1 MLKALKN
8 QLVLLA
14 AQEQERFVAEVE
26 RRCHPPD
33 AADTAAALRELIVAM
48 PDLIAQIRAWAGD
61 PRVPRHEKQ
70 LQGFL
75 LTYLYHPTDFL
86 PESNW
91 GLFGYL
97 DDAYLV
103 GRIYVDTLRTMSD
116 SPSSLPSVEEFGAA
130 VPTWLESARQV
141 IPAEAAKI
149 DLLLNE
155 LRAGNVGEPE
165 RAPG

>member
-1 MLKALKN
+1 VLKALKN
-8 QLVLLA
+8 QLILLA
-14 AQEQERFVAEVE
+14 ERERERFVAEVE
-26 RRCHPPD
+26 RRCHPPNAED
-33 AADTAAALRELIVAM
+33 AAAALRELIVAM
-48 PDLIAQIRAWAGD
+48 PDLIAQIRAWAAD

-70 LQGFL
+70 MQGFL

-103 GRIYVDTLRTMSD
+103 GRIYLDTLRTMRD
-116 SPSSLPSVEEFGAA
+116 SPASLPNVEELAAA
-130 VPTWLESARQV
+130 VPPWLENARQV

-155 LRAGNVGEPE
+155 LRASAVGEPE
-165 RAPG
+165 RATE

>member
-14 AQEQERFVAEVE
+14 EQEQERFVAEVE
-26 RRCHPPD
+26 RRCHPTN

-86 PESNW
+86 PESSW

-103 GRIYVDTLRTMSD
+103 GRIYLDTLRTMSD
-116 SPSSLPSVEEFGAA
+116 SPASLPNVKEFEAA
-130 VPTWLESARQV
+130 APRWLESARQV

-155 LRAGNVGEPE
+155 RLAGNAGEPE
-165 RAPG
+165 RTQD

>member
-14 AQEQERFVAEVE
+14 EQEQERFVGEIE
-26 RRCHPPD
+26 RRCHPQN
-33 AADTAAALRELIVAM
+33 AAETAAALRELIVAM

-61 PRVPRHEKQ
+61 PRIPRHEKQ

-116 SPSSLPSVEEFGAA
+116 SAASLPDVGKFAAA
-130 VPTWLESARQV
+130 VPPWLESARRV

-149 DLLLNE
+149 DLLLSE

-165 RAPG
+165 RTQD

>member
-1 MLKALKN
+1 
-8 QLVLLA
+8 
-14 AQEQERFVAEVE
+14 
-26 RRCHPPD
+26 
-33 AADTAAALRELIVAM
+33 
-48 PDLIAQIRAWAGD
+48 
-61 PRVPRHEKQ
+61 
-70 LQGFL
+70 L

-86 PESNW
+86 PESDW

-103 GRIYVDTLRTMSD
+103 GRIYLDTLRTMSD
-116 SPSSLPSVEEFGAA
+116 SPASLPNVEEFGEA
-130 VPTWLESARQV
+130 VPPWLESARRV

-165 RAPG
+165 RTPD

>member
-14 AQEQERFVAEVE
+14 GQEQERFVNEVE
-26 RRCHPPD
+26 RRCHPQKS
-33 AADTAAALRELIVAM
+33 ADTAAALRELIVAM
-48 PDLIAQIRAWAGD
+48 PDLIAQIRAWSAD
-61 PRVPRHEKQ
+61 PRVPKHQKQ

-103 GRIYVDTLRTMSD
+103 GRIYLDTLRTMSD
-116 SPSSLPSVEEFGAA
+116 SPSSLPNVKELEA
-130 VPTWLESARQV
+130 VVPRWLENARQV

-155 LRAGNVGEPE
+155 LRAGDAGEPE
-165 RAPG
+165 RLPD

>member
-14 AQEQERFVAEVE
+14 GQEQERFVSEVE
-26 RRCHPPD
+26 RRCHPPN
-33 AADTAAALRELIVAM
+33 AADTAAALRDLILAM
-48 PDLIAQIRAWAGD
+48 PDLIAQIRAWSSD
-61 PRVPRHEKQ
+61 PGIPRHQKQ

-75 LTYLYHPTDFL
+75 LSYLYHPTDFL

-103 GRIYVDTLRTMSD
+103 GRIYLDTLQTMSD
-116 SPSSLPSVEEFGAA
+116 SPKSLANVEEFKASM
-130 VPTWLESARQV
+130 PPWLEAARQV
-141 IPAEAAKI
+141 IPAEADMI

-155 LRAGNVGEPE
+155 LRAGNDEPE
-165 RAPG
+165 QTQG